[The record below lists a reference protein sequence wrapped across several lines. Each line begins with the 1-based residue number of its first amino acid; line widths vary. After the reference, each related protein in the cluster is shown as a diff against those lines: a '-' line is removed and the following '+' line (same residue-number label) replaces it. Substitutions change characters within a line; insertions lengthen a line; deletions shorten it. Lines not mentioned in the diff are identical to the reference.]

1 MSTPDQ
7 ASSPLNATHAPHVTD
22 TNAAS
27 TALARLQSSLD
38 AMHLPARAEERGAL
52 AIVAPIVQHLEPS
65 GGQPA
70 GQPAGQP
77 DGLGGP
83 DESRAPVRAPVLAP
97 APMLALTA
105 ELRRAVVQAAHAA
118 GFSHV
123 AVEVPLPPLP
133 PTADAPLPR
142 RHPA

>member
-1 MSTPDQ
+1 MSAPDQ
-7 ASSPLNATHAPHVTD
+7 PSSPSTARHATRATHATHATD
-22 TNAAS
+22 TNAVS
-27 TALARLQSSLD
+27 TALARLQSALD

-52 AIVAPIVQHLEPS
+52 AIVAPVGQHHEPLDGQTAVQPEGS
-65 GGQPA
+65 
-70 GQPAGQP
+70 
-77 DGLGGP
+77 GGP
-83 DESRAPVRAPVLAP
+83 DESRARALAP

-133 PTADAPLPR
+133 PTADASLPG

>member
-7 ASSPLNATHAPHVTD
+7 ASSPSTPAHATHAPHATD

-27 TALARLQSSLD
+27 TALARLQSALD
-38 AMHLPARAEERGAL
+38 AMQLPARAEERGAL
-52 AIVAPIVQHLEPS
+52 AIVAPIVPHHEAS
-65 GGQPA
+65 NGQPA
-70 GQPAGQP
+70 GQPE
-77 DGLGGP
+77 GLGGP
-83 DESRAPVRAPVLAP
+83 DESRAPVLAP

-133 PTADAPLPR
+133 PTADAPLPG